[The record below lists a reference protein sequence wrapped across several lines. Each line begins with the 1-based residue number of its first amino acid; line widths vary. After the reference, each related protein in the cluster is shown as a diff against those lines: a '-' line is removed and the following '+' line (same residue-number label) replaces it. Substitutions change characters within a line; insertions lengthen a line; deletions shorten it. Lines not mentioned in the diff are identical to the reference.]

1 MIFISKKWLKII
13 LLVFIALICTTIYSY
28 SAKEKSIVANAPKK
42 AYVALVIDD
51 AGSHGD
57 GVDELLKLNIP
68 ITAAVMPF
76 LEYSQKDAQDCFD
89 AGIEVILHI
98 PMESETGLAS
108 WLGPKPIKCSM
119 SDEEIRATVL
129 EGLEEVKWA
138 KGMNNHMGSKAIKD
152 KRVMQQI
159 LKVAKE
165 NGLFFLDSKTISS
178 NIAKEV
184 SSKMNVAYLSRD
196 VFLDNS
202 KKEKEIEDA
211 MIKLEK
217 IALQKGYAIGIGHVG
232 GQGGKVTI
240 NTINKMAEE
249 LKKNGIEFVYL
260 SELDSILNGYEKAKE

>member
-1 MIFISKKWLKII
+1 MICISKKWLRII

-28 SAKEKSIVANAPKK
+28 SVKEKSIVANAPKK
-42 AYVALVIDD
+42 AYIALVIDD

-89 AGIEVILHI
+89 AGIEVILHL

-159 LKVAKE
+159 LEIAKE

-178 NIAKEV
+178 DIAKEV
-184 SSKMNVAYLSRD
+184 SSEMNVAYLSRD

-249 LKKNGIEFVYL
+249 LKKNGIEFIYL
-260 SELDSILNGYEKAKE
+260 SELDSILNGYERARE